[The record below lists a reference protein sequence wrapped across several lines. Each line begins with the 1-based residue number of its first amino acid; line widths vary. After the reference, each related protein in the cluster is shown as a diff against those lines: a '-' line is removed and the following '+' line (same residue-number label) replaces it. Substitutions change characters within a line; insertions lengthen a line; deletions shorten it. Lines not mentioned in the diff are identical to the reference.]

1 MKKLFTLA
9 MLALLGIS
17 SANAQ
22 GLRKTWDFREGFSQ
36 KTINAL
42 AADQEEFGDS
52 KYWRNYE
59 SDATKA
65 DNAHYWN
72 ASGDFKNSDGYAS
85 THAGGTERIIDELE
99 GLKLGATAAKKFV
112 ITYNGDQ
119 KANEFESE
127 GGPAIGEMIPHGKS
141 YIWLNGKNETISF
154 SAEVGQ
160 TIRIAVESHAVSNT
174 KLGEARGITL
184 TANNGSLTPKF
195 EGDSKPTYYTEYEW
209 DLTGD
214 PGAIADL
221 TIKSTNGCHIYYII
235 VGEGDDPNANKTK
248 VAYITMGTAASEPAY
263 QALMAND
270 QLVVTDFVPGIIASG
285 VSLLDVMTAPEK
297 LRPVFEQ
304 YDVFVISPQLTTT
317 LPQVVSLAQG
327 FLNYYPVLNFNADLV
342 KAWGYGEIGTGEPF
356 AVIKNLKNDLFAGF
370 QVEEDYIETDGLN
383 GMVFEAEHLTG
394 IKPGPFFEEDDV
406 LATNADGDV
415 AYIMAHNLYHNAYI
429 YLPQEA
435 VGNAKLLANALDA
448 LKSSKSAIEKVSAP
462 KITLDYKHLNTNISL
477 AMASSN
483 MPKPHIYYTLD
494 GTDPTENST
503 EYTGVINVTSACT
516 VKAVAIAEG
525 YLLSDVASA
534 DVNIFSQ
541 PAAPTISQNYESGK
555 TTVTLAS
562 ATEGVSLWYNYSESR
577 DTTQSMK
584 YTGPVTLTAP
594 ATMTVFAV
602 AGGQVF
608 SELTTSR
615 VVVKDAVVRRDVI
628 GHFDANT
635 DEWGVNAS
643 GTTGSTV
650 YHFSWG
656 KSGSSI
662 YDTTGEPVSVTTDP
676 ETGDEIKVYPEKD
689 YEYWVPSEES
699 AWELKS
705 KGQVLIYQTMTV
717 GMDAGNEAGY
727 NPDSAGDIIDY
738 APITKQDVQF
748 GGKVSGEPYT
758 GAIQSRVKFQAPFNL
773 VTYVGTAAGGDNV
786 GKMMLQVSADSL
798 NWTNVGDTLK
808 TSTVKRLW
816 KGYERSYEGTDQVYV
831 RIVQVGGGS
840 SVQIYDIYVL
850 NAGEQSAALKQQFD
864 EEYAATGIQEV
875 SAKGAQVMQGIY
887 SINGVRQSGLR
898 RGLNIVVMGDGSVR
912 KVVMK

>member
-17 SANAQ
+17 NVNAQ
-22 GLRKTWDFREGFSQ
+22 GLRKTWDFREGFST
-36 KTINAL
+36 KTVNAL
-42 AADQEEFGDS
+42 KADQEEFGDS

-59 SDATKA
+59 SDAAKA
-65 DNAHYWN
+65 DEQHFWN
-72 ASGDFKNSDGYAS
+72 ASADFKNADKQAC
-85 THAGGTERIIDELE
+85 THNGGNEKTIDELE
-99 GLKLGATAAKKFV
+99 GLKFTSSTAAKKVV
-112 ITYNGDQ
+112 ITYAGTQADNEGSPNG
-119 KANEFESE
+119 KFPY
-127 GGPAIGEMIPHGKS
+127 GTS
-141 YIWLNGKNETISF
+141 YIWINGKSEKIEFDVNC
-154 SAEVGQ
+154 GQ
-160 TIRIAVESHAVSNT
+160 QIRIGVESHSNSQD
-174 KLGEARGITL
+174 RGISI
-184 TANNGSLTPKF
+184 ASSNGSLTL
-195 EGDSKPTYYTEYEW
+195 ESGNPTPTFFNECVW
-209 DLTGD
+209 TLDGSPSDVSTITLT
-214 PGAIADL
+214 
-221 TIKSTNGCHIYYII
+221 TTNGCHIYYII

-248 VAYITMGTAASEPAY
+248 VAYITMGTAADEPAY
-263 QALMAND
+263 QALTAND
-270 QLVVTDFVPGIIASG
+270 QLVVTDFVTAIVTSG
-285 VSLLDVMTAPEK
+285 VSLTDVMTAPESMG
-297 LRPVFEQ
+297 PVFAN
-304 YDVFVISPQLTTT
+304 YDVFVISPQLSTV
-317 LPQVVSLAQG
+317 LPQIVSLAQS
-327 FLNYYPVLNFNADLV
+327 FLNYYPVLNLNADLV

-356 AVIKNLKNDLFAGF
+356 AVIKNLKNDLFADF
-370 QVEEDYIETDGLN
+370 KVEEDYIETDGLN
-383 GMVFEAEHLTG
+383 GIVFEAEQLTG
-394 IKPGPFFEEDDV
+394 IKPGNFFEEDDV

-435 VGNAKLLANALDA
+435 VGHAKLLANAIDA
-448 LKSSKSAIEKVSAP
+448 LKSSKSPVEKVSAP
-462 KITLDYKHLNTNISL
+462 KITLDYKHLNTNITL

-494 GTDPTENST
+494 GSEPTESST
-503 EYTGVINVTSACT
+503 EYTDVINVTSACT

-555 TTVTLAS
+555 TIVTLAS
-562 ATEGVSLWYNYSESR
+562 ETEGVSLWYNYSESR
-577 DTTQSMK
+577 DTTLSMK
-584 YTGPVTLTAP
+584 YTEPVTLTAP

-608 SELTTSR
+608 SELTTNR

-635 DEWGVNAS
+635 DEWGINAT
-643 GTTGSTV
+643 GGTGSTV

-656 KSGSSI
+656 KTASSI
-662 YDTTGEPVSVTTDP
+662 YDTTAEPISTTTDP
-676 ETGDEIKVYPEKD
+676 ETGDEISVYPEKD
-689 YEYWVPSEES
+689 YEYWVPSEDC

-705 KGQVLIYQTMTV
+705 KGQVLIYQTMTAGKDV
-717 GMDAGNEAGY
+717 GNDAGY
-727 NPDSAGDIIDY
+727 NPDSADDIIDY
-738 APITKQDVQF
+738 APITKQDIQF
-748 GGKVSGEPYT
+748 GGKVSGETYT

-816 KGYERSYEGTDQVYV
+816 KGYERSYEGTDEVYV

-850 NAGEQSAALKQQFD
+850 NAGEESAALKQQFD

-875 SAKGAQVMQGIY
+875 SAKNAKVMQGIY
-887 SINGVRQSGLR
+887 SINGIRQSGLR
-898 RGLNIVVMGDGSVR
+898 RGLNIVVMGDGSVK
-912 KVVMK
+912 KVIVK